1 MSTTSTKGSP
11 SEGFLERQGI
21 ARHLLWGFV
30 AVILFQTGNGMELG
44 FYSHFLQA
52 TKGLTSG
59 QVAFMTA
66 AYGIVIAIASWFSG
80 SLADDWGSRRVML
93 LGFAAWLV
101 FELVFL
107 WGGVTT
113 GTYWVMVAGYALRG
127 FGYPLFC
134 YGFLAWVTMDTPPE
148 HLGRGV
154 GWFWFAQA
162 LGMGALG
169 AYIPSWFLIPA
180 LGEMGTLW
188 TSFIFVIAGGLLA
201 VFLVRRPKDLQDADQ
216 GAAPSVSETIGG
228 LVSGVTVLSDH
239 PKTAIGGVVRIINQA
254 AYFAIPV
261 FFAPWIVGTVG
272 MDQERWLTIWGTLN
286 LANVFAN
293 LAFGYIGDAIGRV
306 RTVAWFGGLGCGI
319 AVFLMWWFADS
330 LNGSFAAVM
339 GAGIMFGICLA
350 AYVPLSAIMPMLAPE
365 QKGSAVA
372 ILNLGAGLSNF
383 VGPALVPLAGPLG
396 VGGLMIFYAVLHVVG
411 GGLTY
416 GLKAGDGG
424 EDGGD
429 PGRPGAGT
437 GSPDSTPANPEPLS
451 V

>member
-1 MSTTSTKGSP
+1 MSARSTGGSW
-11 SEGFLERQGI
+11 GFLERQGI
-21 ARHLLWGFV
+21 ARHLLWGFI

-44 FYSHFLQA
+44 FYSRFLQDA
-52 TKGLTSG
+52 KGLTAG

-80 SLADDWGSRRVML
+80 SLADAWGSRRVML
-93 LGFAAWLV
+93 LGLVAWLV

-113 GTYWVMVAGYALRG
+113 GTYWVMVVGYALRG

-134 YGFLAWVTMDTPPE
+134 YGFLAWVTMDTPDE

-154 GWFWFAQA
+154 GWFWFAQS

-180 LGEMGTLW
+180 FGEMGTLW
-188 TSFIFVIAGGLLA
+188 MSFVFVIAGGLLA
-201 VFLVRRPKDLQDADQ
+201 ILLVRRPKELQTAADAA
-216 GAAPSVSETIGG
+216 GAPSVTETLGG
-228 LVSGVTVLSDH
+228 LVRGVTILGEH

-254 AYFAIPV
+254 AYYGIPV

-272 MDQERWLTIWGTLN
+272 MSQEKWLTVWGTLN

-306 RTVAWFGGLGCGI
+306 RTVAWFGGGGCAV
-319 AVFLMWWFADS
+319 AVFLMWWFPSIWGA
-330 LNGSFAAVM
+330 NVAAEMV
-339 GAGIMFGICLA
+339 AGILFGIGLA
-350 AYVPLSAIMPMLAPE
+350 AYVPLSAIMPLLAPDRR
-365 QKGSAVA
+365 GSAVA

-383 VGPALVPLAGPLG
+383 VGPALVPLAGPIG
-396 VGGLMIFYAVLHVVG
+396 VGGLMILYAVLHVVG
-411 GGLTY
+411 GGMTY
-416 GLKAGDGG
+416 LLEPSRKDGG
-424 EDGGD
+424 SGAT
-429 PGRPGAGT
+429 GAGT
-437 GSPDSTPANPEPLS
+437 GPRSSAPVGPEPVS
-451 V
+451 R